1 MFLNRQTQS
10 RVPSISTARPP
21 TAIPTT
27 TGVES
32 PEELDCGGEVEEAVA
47 GAGVALVP
55 PLGVGVAGAVGV
67 EEEDPGTGVPGGA
80 GDGVAGGVV
89 EGVAE
94 GVGVDGVGGAGGEE
108 EEVLDGGGAAAGGAG
123 GGGVAAVP
131 LAGGE
136 VDGGGDDDDIAAA
149 CHWRACVLPFS
160 CSALVAVV
168 ECRVGAACSAFL
180 GGGGGNWEGEL
191 GTGTGGLRRRAASRD
206 GMRCDPAAGAEGAQ
220 PW

>member
-1 MFLNRQTQS
+1 LFLNRQTQS
-10 RVPSISTARPP
+10 RVPSSSTARPP

-47 GAGVALVP
+47 GGGVALVP

-149 CHWRACVLPFS
+149 CHWRACVLPFPS
-160 CSALVAVV
+160 LQRTSSSS
-168 ECRVGAACSAFL
+168 RVQSRSSVLCFFG
-180 GGGGGNWEGEL
+180 WWWWEL
-191 GTGTGGLRRRAASRD
+191 GRGIGD
-206 GMRCDPAAGAEGAQ
+206 GNGRPTTPRG
-220 PW
+220 